1 MLDKMLNSKPIYI
14 VIDIFD
20 NVAETYTA
28 ASQGI
33 RLYNIYEVRS
43 TWRTHN
49 SIYKLSTTYASWSN
63 LFRADIY
70 Q

>member
-43 TWRTHN
+43 T
-49 SIYKLSTTYASWSN
+49 
-63 LFRADIY
+63 
-70 Q
+70 